1 MLTEEAPHVRDCERQ
16 IITRFPVVNEL
27 SARRQ
32 AHDFFGNTAGM
43 INVVA
48 AQDEQWGGAGRDRC
62 AADAEHE
69 LTVVQARTERG
80 QRIVGDVRAGLLQ
93 LGRPSGKIHHP
104 VIVTARPASDP
115 SSPGGAAAVSS
126 GGSYA
131 ATQPSRFCTSE
142 RWVDPTL
149 QHKNHV
155 EILVDGPEIVV
166 RPVGT
171 CQG

>member
-1 MLTEEAPHVRDCERQ
+1 VRWASTPRTRPEYFASSKRSRNRPRRSRASPPAWLRAQHPAPDQ
-16 IITRFPVVNEL
+16 
-27 SARRQ
+27 
-32 AHDFFGNTAGM
+32 
-43 INVVA
+43 
-48 AQDEQWGGAGRDRC
+48 
-62 AADAEHE
+62 
-69 LTVVQARTERG
+69 
-80 QRIVGDVRAGLLQ
+80 LLNGVQ

-155 EILVDGPEIVV
+155 EILVDRPEIVV